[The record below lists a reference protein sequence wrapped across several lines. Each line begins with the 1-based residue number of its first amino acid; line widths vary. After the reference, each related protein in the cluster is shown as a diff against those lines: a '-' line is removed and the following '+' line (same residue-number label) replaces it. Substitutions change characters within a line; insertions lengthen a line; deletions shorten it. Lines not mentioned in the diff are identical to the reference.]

1 MTQATIQPR
10 EVQNMGD
17 PSSEALPAWSQ
28 LLRQEDERWQWYGQ
42 QLVHRDRRAMEIP
55 RRPTSRLQ
63 QWVVEHV
70 YAAQKQSRQ
79 VQVCL
84 DRLFQELGST
94 QWGLNLGAGDT
105 DYHDRVINLD
115 IQDASS
121 IDILNLGTELPFA
134 DDSLDLVISQEALE
148 HIEEPFHTIAE
159 VHRVLRPGGR
169 FYCQVPFIIGF
180 HPGPSDFWRFS
191 RQALE
196 HLFENEQWKIEE
208 LELALGHG
216 SGFYRILVEFLAVNA
231 SIVSQRLYRPVKGLS
246 ALLCWPLQWLDVLTP
261 RSAEKDRIPG
271 GYFCVATKR

>member
-1 MTQATIQPR
+1 MTQATIHPR

-17 PSSEALPAWSQ
+17 PSALPAWSP
-28 LLRQEDERWQWYGQ
+28 LLRQDDARWQWQGQ

-55 RRPTSRLQ
+55 RRSTSQLQ

-70 YAAQKQSRQ
+70 YAAQKHSQQ

-84 DRLFQELGST
+84 DRLFHELGPT

-105 DYHDRVINLD
+105 DYHDQVINLD

-121 IDILNLGTELPFA
+121 IDILNLGTELPFS

-159 VHRVLRPGGR
+159 VHRVLRPGGK
-169 FYCQVPFIIGF
+169 FYCQVPFLIGF

-196 HLFENEQWKIEE
+196 HLFENEQWEIEE

-231 SIVSQRLYRPVKGLS
+231 SIVSQRLYKPVKGLS
-246 ALLCWPLQWLDVLTP
+246 AILCWPLQWLDVLTP
-261 RSAEKDRIPG
+261 LSAEKDRIPG
-271 GYFCVATKR
+271 GYFCVARKR